1 MYILDQWLDHTVIK
15 EEILWILTLSAED
28 LVSMMG
34 VFMGE
39 AAAAATGCVP
49 DEPSPLPW
57 RI

>member
-28 LVSMMG
+28 LVSIMG

-49 DEPSPLPW
+49 DEPSPLP
-57 RI
+57 